1 MEKRYEHQLE
11 SLKRKEMLQRDRVE
25 TRAEETRRNRRGE
38 GRLANAESGRTDYL
52 EQQSFR
58 ARENEERQ
66 EFIRERIAELKLLAE
81 RKLMEEAKMAKEEQ
95 ERTKEAERVRK
106 EELNL
111 LPPPGPGSPPGR
123 GPPNSS
129 PEFPEH
135 FPENFTETPLTPAEG
150 REYIQSLFPWA
161 HVEQSE
167 FSTEANIRYCM
178 KEDEHREIGVP
189 PRRTPKSKP
198 NAIKKHTT
206 GISKLSPWLVKAYG
220 TESPV
225 TFNNLTF

>member
-1 MEKRYEHQLE
+1 MNPTAREKKPTRIQRETEDRKKQFEQKTLKDQYATIVREIDERRLMEKRYEDQLE

-81 RKLMEEAKMAKEEQ
+81 RKLMEEAKMAKEAQ
-95 ERTKEAERVRK
+95 ERTREAERVRK

-111 LPPPGPGSPPGR
+111 LPAHPVLDVSLVVVLR
-123 GPPNSS
+123 ILLQ
-129 PEFPEH
+129 
-135 FPENFTETPLTPAEG
+135 NFRNTSQKT
-150 REYIQSLFPWA
+150 SL
-161 HVEQSE
+161 
-167 FSTEANIRYCM
+167 
-178 KEDEHREIGVP
+178 
-189 PRRTPKSKP
+189 
-198 NAIKKHTT
+198 
-206 GISKLSPWLVKAYG
+206 KLL
-220 TESPV
+220 
-225 TFNNLTF
+225 